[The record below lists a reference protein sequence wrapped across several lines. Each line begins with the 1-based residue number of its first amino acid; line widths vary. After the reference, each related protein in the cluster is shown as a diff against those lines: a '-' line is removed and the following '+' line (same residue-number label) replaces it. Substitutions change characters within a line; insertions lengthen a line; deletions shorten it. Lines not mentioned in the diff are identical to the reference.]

1 MIGRR
6 TLLSVA
12 AALPVGAAAF
22 AATSPVAQT
31 RTGKV
36 RGVTDQGIQVFKGI
50 PYGDDTRARRFRPA
64 LPAKKWDGIRDA
76 LSYGPASPQSR
87 DPGPT
92 SEDCLY
98 LNVWTPSVAD
108 KKRRPVMVYFHG
120 GEFSNGSG
128 SDPIYDGVNLCRHGD
143 VVVVTVNHRLAV
155 LGHLFLTKL
164 AGPDFAVSGNVGI
177 LDLVLALQWVRD
189 NIANFGGDPGCVT
202 VFGQSGGGAKIAT
215 LMAMPAAKG
224 LFHRAI
230 TMSGQQV
237 TASSP
242 NAATVRTLAFLDK
255 LKVPKERAADVASLP
270 LDQLIAA
277 MATPDPTVPRS
288 HLYWG
293 PVLDEAALLRHPFYP
308 DAPEQSHNIPMM
320 IGNTL
325 DETRF
330 FFRNDASVFALT
342 WDTLPARLAIEL
354 RVDID
359 ADMVLAEYRKLY
371 PAANPVEIYF
381 AATTAGRSWR
391 GALIEAEMRAISG
404 APVFM
409 YQLNWRSPIDG
420 GIYGASHTLDIPLA
434 FRNTAQSN
442 SLSGN
447 STDARAVSE
456 QISNAFLSFARTG
469 NPNHTG
475 IPAWTPYELNT
486 RQTMLFNIPP
496 ELASDPRGD
505 ERRLFAKVPFIQKGT
520 F

>member
-1 MIGRR
+1 MRR
-6 TLLSVA
+6 RAVLGVA
-12 AALPVGAAAF
+12 AALPFGGAAF
-22 AATSPVAQT
+22 AVSSPVAQT

-36 RGVTDQGIQVFKGI
+36 RGYTDQGIHVFKGI
-50 PYGDDTRARRFRPA
+50 PYGADTSSRRFQTALRPQ
-64 LPAKKWDGIRDA
+64 KWSGVRDA

-87 DPGPT
+87 TSEST

-108 KKRRPVMVYFHG
+108 TAKRPVMVYFHG

-143 VVVVTVNHRLAV
+143 VVIVTVNHRLAV
-155 LGHLFLTKL
+155 LGHLFLDKL
-164 AGPDFAVSGNVGI
+164 ARPEFASSGNIGI
-177 LDLVLALQWVRD
+177 LDLVLALEWVRD
-189 NIANFGGDPGCVT
+189 NIANFGGDPACVT

-237 TASSP
+237 TASGP
-242 NAATVRTLAFLDK
+242 YAATARTHAFLDK
-255 LKVPKERAADVASLP
+255 LNIPKERASDVAKVP

-288 HLYWG
+288 NLYWG
-293 PVLDEAALLRHPFYP
+293 PVLDEGALPRHPFYP
-308 DAPEQSHNIPMM
+308 DAPAQSHDIPMM

-330 FFRNDASVFALT
+330 FFRNDASVFQLT
-342 WDTLPARLAIEL
+342 WQTLPARLAIEL

-391 GALIEAEMRAISG
+391 GALIEAEMRAASG

-420 GIYGASHTLDIPLA
+420 GVYGAAHTLDIPLA
-434 FRNTAQSN
+434 FRNTAQPN
-442 SLSGN
+442 ALSGN
-447 STDARAVSE
+447 SDNARTVSE
-456 QISNAFLSFARTG
+456 HISTAFLNFARTG
-469 NPNHTG
+469 NPNHAEF
-475 IPAWTPYELNT
+475 PHWTPYDLQS
-486 RQTMLFNIPP
+486 RQTMLLDVRPALVN
-496 ELASDPRGD
+496 DPRGD

-520 F
+520 L